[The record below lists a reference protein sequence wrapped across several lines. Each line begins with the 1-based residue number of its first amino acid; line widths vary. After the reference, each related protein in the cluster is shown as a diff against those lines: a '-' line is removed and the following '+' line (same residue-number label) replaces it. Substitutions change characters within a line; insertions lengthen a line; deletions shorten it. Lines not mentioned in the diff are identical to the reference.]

1 MPEPLDV
8 LRRDAA
14 PARPDPRFAVALR
27 RRLEEELGMTT
38 VDDTTDRTT
47 APAPPALAMVHLGVA
62 DADRAM
68 RFYGELFGW
77 ESERVEFE
85 GHIRHYVTNT
95 SVVRPVLVDE
105 PGYPEVRLG
114 FTVDDPAAARATVEA
129 RGGSIESVDPE
140 EGRWFLGAD
149 PAGTPLVLW
158 RPDGRY
164 DDDPPSWSPARGEL
178 QYFQID
184 VPDAG
189 PVLPFYADLLGWGYE
204 ENPAPDYVHV
214 ASHQAPVANGIQSAA
229 DEARVRLFFEVGDL
243 DRGEELVRSLGGT
256 VGERYEWGPMEA
268 VACTDDQ
275 GTRFVLSVGTRGR

>member
-1 MPEPLDV
+1 MADAFDV
-8 LRRDAA
+8 LFRDPV

-27 RRLEEELGMTT
+27 RRLEEELDMTS
-38 VDDTTDRTT
+38 VDDTTTPVT
-47 APAPPALAMVHLGVA
+47 GVLAMVHLGVA

-68 RFYGELFGW
+68 RFYGPLFGW
-77 ESERVEFE
+77 EAERVEVD
-85 GHIRHYVTNT
+85 GHVRHYVTNAAG
-95 SVVRPVLVDE
+95 VQPVLVGE

-114 FTVDDPAAARATVEA
+114 YHVDDPAAARATVE
-129 RGGSIESVDPE
+129 RLGGTVESVDPD
-140 EGRWFLGAD
+140 EGRWFLAAD

-164 DDDPPSWSPARGEL
+164 DDRRTWSPSRGEL

-184 VPDAG
+184 VPDADA
-189 PVLPFYADLLGWGYE
+189 VLPFYAALLGWAYE
-204 ENPAPDYVHV
+204 DNPAPDYVHV

-229 DEARVRLFFEVGDL
+229 SEARVRLFFEVGDL
-243 DRGEELVRSLGGT
+243 DAGEELVRSLGGA

-275 GTRFVLSVGTRGR
+275 GTRFVLSVNVRGR